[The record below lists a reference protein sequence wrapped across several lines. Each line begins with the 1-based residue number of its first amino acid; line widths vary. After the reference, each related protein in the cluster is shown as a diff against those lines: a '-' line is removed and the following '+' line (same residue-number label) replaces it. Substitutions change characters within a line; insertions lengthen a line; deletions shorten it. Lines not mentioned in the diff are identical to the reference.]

1 MINKNILIVDD
12 DDNMREA
19 MKETVSRL
27 GINVE
32 VAENGRK
39 GYEKATAKVYDL
51 IISDMRMPDIDGLS
65 MFEMLKATGIKTP
78 VCFVTAY
85 GSVTGAVEALKIGAY
100 DYILKPFS
108 PEVIEELIR
117 RTFELSSS
125 ESFANKG
132 EVKKESEKPT
142 VYKSAY
148 MEHVFNL
155 AKDVAGSEATVLIT
169 GESGTGKEVLARFVH
184 ENSGHAKG
192 PFVAVNCAAIPE
204 NLIESEL
211 FGYEKG
217 AFTGAINKKIGKFE
231 AADNGTIL
239 LDEIGEIP
247 IHLQAKLLRV
257 LQEKEVE
264 RLGALKPSKINTR
277 VLATTNRDLKTMS
290 EEGTFREDLYYRL
303 NVISMELPPL
313 RERKEDI
320 KDLSD
325 FFIKKYSDINKK
337 PLKPLSDDAL
347 KSLQSYEWP
356 GNVRE
361 LEHTIERAV
370 VLSKTNEI
378 SAQDLFLHGI
388 TIAGFK
394 NHKESPSSRS
404 HDSEKES
411 NKDMLSDIYVT
422 EKESHEDNKNIDVNK
437 EAVRDDNKV
446 NDNKNNEGV
455 ENAVGRTIA
464 DVEQEL
470 ILKTLQDVSGNRTKA
485 AEILGITVRTLRNKL
500 NEYREMGIDVEEYLK

>member
-1 MINKNILIVDD
+1 MVNKNILIVDD

-19 MKETVSRL
+19 MKETVLRL
-27 GINVE
+27 NINVDT
-32 VAENGRK
+32 AENGRK
-39 GYEKATAKVYDL
+39 GFEMATKKVYDL
-51 IISDMRMPDIDGLS
+51 IISDMRMPEIDGLS

-117 RTFELSSS
+117 RTVELSDAAAG
-125 ESFANKG
+125 EKVQQEHDHNQKG
-132 EVKKESEKPT
+132 T

-148 MEHVFNL
+148 MEHVFSL
-155 AKDVAGSEATVLIT
+155 AKDVAESEATVLIT
-169 GESGTGKEVLARFVH
+169 GESGTGKEVLARFIH

-217 AFTGAINKKIGKFE
+217 AFTGAVNKKLGKFE
-231 AADNGTIL
+231 TADGGTIL

-277 VLATTNRDLKTMS
+277 VLATTNRNLKEMS
-290 EEGTFREDLYYRL
+290 QEGTFREDLYYRL

-313 RERKEDI
+313 RDRKEDVA
-320 KDLSD
+320 DLSS
-325 FFIKKYSDINKK
+325 FFIKKYSEINKK
-337 PLKPLSDDAL
+337 AVKPLSDDAL
-347 KSLQSYEWP
+347 KALQSYDWP

-378 SAQDLFLHGI
+378 TSKDLFLHGI

-394 NHKESPSSRS
+394 SKPETENIVE
-404 HDSEKES
+404 EKEEVKKTADIS
-411 NKDMLSDIYVT
+411 SD
-422 EKESHEDNKNIDVNK
+422 ESM
-437 EAVRDDNKV
+437 
-446 NDNKNNEGV
+446 GGT
-455 ENAVGRTIA
+455 VGRTIA

-470 ILKTLQDVSGNRTKA
+470 ILKTLQDVAGNRTKA

-500 NEYREMGIDVEEYLK
+500 NEYRDMGIDVEEYLK

>member
-1 MINKNILIVDD
+1 MVNKNILIVDD

-19 MKETVSRL
+19 MKETVLRL
-27 GINVE
+27 NINVDT
-32 VAENGRK
+32 AENGRK
-39 GYEKATAKVYDL
+39 GFEMATKKVYDL
-51 IISDMRMPDIDGLS
+51 IISDMRMPEIDGLS

-117 RTFELSSS
+117 RTFELSD
-125 ESFANKG
+125 AAAG
-132 EVKKESEKPT
+132 EKPQQEQDHNQKGT

-148 MEHVFNL
+148 MEHVFSL
-155 AKDVAGSEATVLIT
+155 AKDVAESEATVLIT
-169 GESGTGKEVLARFVH
+169 GESGTGKEVLARFIH

-217 AFTGAINKKIGKFE
+217 AFTGAVNKKLGKFE
-231 AADNGTIL
+231 TADGGTIL

-277 VLATTNRDLKTMS
+277 VLATTNRNLKEMS
-290 EEGTFREDLYYRL
+290 QEGTFREDLYYRL

-313 RERKEDI
+313 RDRKEDVA
-320 KDLSD
+320 DLSS
-325 FFIKKYSDINKK
+325 FFIKKYSEINKK
-337 PLKPLSDDAL
+337 AVKPLSDDAL
-347 KSLQSYEWP
+347 KALQSYDWP

-378 SAQDLFLHGI
+378 TSKDLFLHGI

-394 NHKESPSSRS
+394 SKPETENIVE
-404 HDSEKES
+404 EKEEV
-411 NKDMLSDIYVT
+411 KKTADIPSD
-422 EKESHEDNKNIDVNK
+422 ESM
-437 EAVRDDNKV
+437 
-446 NDNKNNEGV
+446 GG
-455 ENAVGRTIA
+455 AVGRTIA

-470 ILKTLQDVSGNRTKA
+470 ILKTLQDVAGNRTKA

-500 NEYREMGIDVEEYLK
+500 NEYRDMGIDVEEYLK

>member
-1 MINKNILIVDD
+1 
-12 DDNMREA
+12 
-19 MKETVSRL
+19 
-27 GINVE
+27 
-32 VAENGRK
+32 
-39 GYEKATAKVYDL
+39 
-51 IISDMRMPDIDGLS
+51 MRMPEIDGLS

-117 RTFELSSS
+117 RTFELAGSTSSASGNMPS
-125 ESFANKG
+125 EENAQKS
-132 EVKKESEKPT
+132 T

-148 MEHVFNL
+148 MEHIFSL
-155 AKDVAGSEATVLIT
+155 AKDVAESEATVLIT
-169 GESGTGKEVLARFVH
+169 GESGTGKEVLARFIH

-217 AFTGAINKKIGKFE
+217 AFTGAVNKKIGKFE
-231 AADNGTIL
+231 AADGGTIL

-257 LQEKEVE
+257 LQEREVE

-277 VLATTNRDLKTMS
+277 VLATTNRNLKAMS
-290 EEGTFREDLYYRL
+290 EEGSFREDLYYRL

-313 RERKEDI
+313 RDRKEDVA
-320 KDLSD
+320 DLSS
-325 FFIKKYSDINKK
+325 FFIKKYSEINKK
-337 PLKPLSDDAL
+337 PVKPLSDDAL
-347 KSLQSYEWP
+347 KTLQNYEWP

-370 VLSKTNEI
+370 VLSKTAEI
-378 SAQDLFLHGI
+378 TSNDLFLHGI
-388 TIAGFK
+388 TIADFK
-394 NHKESPSSRS
+394 SSPKEEIKDIVKEYRE
-404 HDSEKES
+404 EKE
-411 NKDMLSDIYVT
+411 V
-422 EKESHEDNKNIDVNK
+422 
-437 EAVRDDNKV
+437 
-446 NDNKNNEGV
+446 KNNAEESKV
-455 ENAVGRTIA
+455 DNAVGRTIA
-464 DVEQEL
+464 DMEQEL
-470 ILKTLQDVSGNRTKA
+470 ILKTLQDVAGNRTKA

-500 NEYREMGIDVEEYLK
+500 NEYRDAGIDVEEYLK

>member
-1 MINKNILIVDD
+1 MIDKNILIVDD

-19 MKETVSRL
+19 MKETVLRL
-27 GINVE
+27 GVS
-32 VAENGRK
+32 VDTAENGRT
-39 GYEKATAKVYDL
+39 GFEKATKKVYDL
-51 IISDMRMPDIDGLS
+51 IISDMRMPEIDGLS

-117 RTFELSSS
+117 RTFELAGSQSSAAGNVS
-125 ESFANKG
+125 LEDNSKKG
-132 EVKKESEKPT
+132 T

-148 MEHVFNL
+148 MEHIFSL
-155 AKDVAGSEATVLIT
+155 AKDVAESEATVLIT
-169 GESGTGKEVLARFVH
+169 GESGTGKEVLARFIH

-192 PFVAVNCAAIPE
+192 PFGAVNCAAIPE

-217 AFTGAINKKIGKFE
+217 AFTGAVNKKIGKFE
-231 AADNGTIL
+231 AADGGTIL

-247 IHLQAKLLRV
+247 LHLQAKLLRV
-257 LQEKEVE
+257 LQEREVE

-277 VLATTNRDLKTMS
+277 VLATTNRNLKVMS
-290 EEGTFREDLYYRL
+290 EEGSFREDLYYRL

-313 RERKEDI
+313 RDRKEDVA
-320 KDLSD
+320 DLSL
-325 FFIKKYSDINKK
+325 FFIKKYSEINKK
-337 PLKPLSDDAL
+337 PVKPLSDDAL
-347 KSLQSYEWP
+347 KTLQSYEWP

-370 VLSKTNEI
+370 VLSKTTEI
-378 SAQDLFLHGI
+378 TSKDLFLHGI

-394 NHKESPSSRS
+394 SNPKE
-404 HDSEKES
+404 DIKDIIKEEKEE
-411 NKDMLSDIYVT
+411 KDA
-422 EKESHEDNKNIDVNK
+422 K
-437 EAVRDDNKV
+437 EAKYSAEEHKV
-446 NDNKNNEGV
+446 D
-455 ENAVGRTIA
+455 NAVGRTIA

-500 NEYREMGIDVEEYLK
+500 NEYRDAGIDVEEYLK

>member
-1 MINKNILIVDD
+1 MVNKNILIVDD

-19 MKETVSRL
+19 MKETVLRL
-27 GINVE
+27 NINVDT
-32 VAENGRK
+32 AENGRK
-39 GYEKATAKVYDL
+39 GFEMATKKVYDL
-51 IISDMRMPDIDGLS
+51 IISDMRMPEIDGLS

-117 RTFELSSS
+117 RTFELSDVAAG
-125 ESFANKG
+125 EKVQQEQDHNQKG
-132 EVKKESEKPT
+132 T

-148 MEHVFNL
+148 MEHVFSL
-155 AKDVAGSEATVLIT
+155 AKDVAESEATVLIT
-169 GESGTGKEVLARFVH
+169 GESGTGKEVLARFIH

-217 AFTGAINKKIGKFE
+217 AFTGAVNKKLGKFE
-231 AADNGTIL
+231 TADGGTIL

-277 VLATTNRDLKTMS
+277 VLATTNRNLKEMS
-290 EEGTFREDLYYRL
+290 QEGTFREDLYYRL

-313 RERKEDI
+313 RDRKEDVA
-320 KDLSD
+320 DLSS
-325 FFIKKYSDINKK
+325 FFIKKYSEINKK
-337 PLKPLSDDAL
+337 AVKPLSDDAL
-347 KSLQSYEWP
+347 KALQSYDWP

-378 SAQDLFLHGI
+378 TSKDLFLHGI

-394 NHKESPSSRS
+394 SKPETENIVE
-404 HDSEKES
+404 EKEEV
-411 NKDMLSDIYVT
+411 KKTADIPSD
-422 EKESHEDNKNIDVNK
+422 ESM
-437 EAVRDDNKV
+437 
-446 NDNKNNEGV
+446 GGT
-455 ENAVGRTIA
+455 VGRTIA

-470 ILKTLQDVSGNRTKA
+470 ILKTLQDVAGNRTKA

-500 NEYREMGIDVEEYLK
+500 NEYRDMGIDVEEYLK

>member
-1 MINKNILIVDD
+1 MVNKNILIVDD

-19 MKETVSRL
+19 MKETVLRL
-27 GINVE
+27 NINVDT
-32 VAENGRK
+32 AENGRK
-39 GYEKATAKVYDL
+39 GFEMATKKVYDL
-51 IISDMRMPDIDGLS
+51 IISDMRMPEIDGLS

-117 RTFELSSS
+117 RTFELSDAAAG
-125 ESFANKG
+125 EKVQQEQDHNQKG
-132 EVKKESEKPT
+132 T

-148 MEHVFNL
+148 MEHVFSL
-155 AKDVAGSEATVLIT
+155 AKDVAESEATVLIT
-169 GESGTGKEVLARFVH
+169 GESGTGKEVLARFIH

-217 AFTGAINKKIGKFE
+217 AFTGAVNKKLGKFE
-231 AADNGTIL
+231 TADGGTIL

-277 VLATTNRDLKTMS
+277 VLATTNRNLKEMS
-290 EEGTFREDLYYRL
+290 QEGTFREDLYYRL

-313 RERKEDI
+313 RDRKEDVA
-320 KDLSD
+320 DLSS
-325 FFIKKYSDINKK
+325 FFIKKYSEINKK
-337 PLKPLSDDAL
+337 AVKPLSDDAL
-347 KSLQSYEWP
+347 KALQSYDWP

-378 SAQDLFLHGI
+378 TSKDLFLHGI

-394 NHKESPSSRS
+394 SKPETENIVE
-404 HDSEKES
+404 EKEVV
-411 NKDMLSDIYVT
+411 KKTADIPSD
-422 EKESHEDNKNIDVNK
+422 ESM
-437 EAVRDDNKV
+437 
-446 NDNKNNEGV
+446 GGT
-455 ENAVGRTIA
+455 VGRTIA

-470 ILKTLQDVSGNRTKA
+470 ILKTLQDVAGNRTKA

-500 NEYREMGIDVEEYLK
+500 NEYRDMGIDVEEYLK

>member
-1 MINKNILIVDD
+1 MVNKNILIVDD

-19 MKETVSRL
+19 MKETVLRL
-27 GINVE
+27 NINVDT
-32 VAENGRK
+32 AENGRK
-39 GYEKATAKVYDL
+39 GFEMATKKVYDL
-51 IISDMRMPDIDGLS
+51 IISDMRMPEIDGLS

-117 RTFELSSS
+117 RTFELSDAAAG
-125 ESFANKG
+125 EKVQQEQDHNQKG
-132 EVKKESEKPT
+132 T

-148 MEHVFNL
+148 MEHVFSL
-155 AKDVAGSEATVLIT
+155 AKDVAESEATVLIT
-169 GESGTGKEVLARFVH
+169 GESGTGKEVLARFIH

-217 AFTGAINKKIGKFE
+217 AFTGAVNKKLGKFE
-231 AADNGTIL
+231 TADGGTIL

-277 VLATTNRDLKTMS
+277 VLATTNRNLKEMS
-290 EEGTFREDLYYRL
+290 QEGTFREDLYYRL

-313 RERKEDI
+313 RDRKEDVA
-320 KDLSD
+320 DLSS
-325 FFIKKYSDINKK
+325 FFIKKYSEINKK
-337 PLKPLSDDAL
+337 AVKPLSDDAL
-347 KSLQSYEWP
+347 KALQSYDWP

-378 SAQDLFLHGI
+378 TSKDLFLHGI

-394 NHKESPSSRS
+394 SKPETDNIVE
-404 HDSEKES
+404 EKEEVKKTADIS
-411 NKDMLSDIYVT
+411 SD
-422 EKESHEDNKNIDVNK
+422 ESM
-437 EAVRDDNKV
+437 
-446 NDNKNNEGV
+446 GGT
-455 ENAVGRTIA
+455 VGRTIA

-470 ILKTLQDVSGNRTKA
+470 ILKTLQDVAGNRTKA

-500 NEYREMGIDVEEYLK
+500 NEYRDMGIDVEEYLK

>member
-1 MINKNILIVDD
+1 MVNKNILIVDD

-19 MKETVSRL
+19 MKETVLRL
-27 GINVE
+27 NINVDT
-32 VAENGRK
+32 AENGRK
-39 GYEKATAKVYDL
+39 GFEMATKKVYDL
-51 IISDMRMPDIDGLS
+51 IISDMRMPEIDGLS

-117 RTFELSSS
+117 RTFELSDAAAG
-125 ESFANKG
+125 EKVQQEHDHNQKG
-132 EVKKESEKPT
+132 T

-148 MEHVFNL
+148 MEHVFSL
-155 AKDVAGSEATVLIT
+155 AKDVAESEATVLIT
-169 GESGTGKEVLARFVH
+169 GESGTGKEVLARFIH

-217 AFTGAINKKIGKFE
+217 AFTGAVNKKLGKFE
-231 AADNGTIL
+231 TADGGTIL

-277 VLATTNRDLKTMS
+277 VLATTNRNLKEMS
-290 EEGTFREDLYYRL
+290 QEGTFREDLYYRL

-313 RERKEDI
+313 RDRKEDVA
-320 KDLSD
+320 DLSS
-325 FFIKKYSDINKK
+325 FFIKKYSEINKK
-337 PLKPLSDDAL
+337 AVKPLSDDAL
-347 KSLQSYEWP
+347 KALQSYDWP

-378 SAQDLFLHGI
+378 TSKDLFLHGI

-394 NHKESPSSRS
+394 SKPETENIVE
-404 HDSEKES
+404 EKEEVKKTADIS
-411 NKDMLSDIYVT
+411 SD
-422 EKESHEDNKNIDVNK
+422 ESM
-437 EAVRDDNKV
+437 
-446 NDNKNNEGV
+446 GGT
-455 ENAVGRTIA
+455 VGRTIA

-470 ILKTLQDVSGNRTKA
+470 ILKTLQDVAGNRTKA

-500 NEYREMGIDVEEYLK
+500 NEYRDMGIDVEEYLK

>member
-1 MINKNILIVDD
+1 MVNKNILIVDD

-19 MKETVSRL
+19 MKETVLRL
-27 GINVE
+27 NINVDT
-32 VAENGRK
+32 AENGRK
-39 GYEKATAKVYDL
+39 GFEMATKKVYDL
-51 IISDMRMPDIDGLS
+51 IISDMRMPEIDGLS

-117 RTFELSSS
+117 RTFELSDV
-125 ESFANKG
+125 AAG
-132 EVKKESEKPT
+132 EKPQQEQDHNQKGT

-148 MEHVFNL
+148 MEHVFSL
-155 AKDVAGSEATVLIT
+155 AKDVAESEATVLIT
-169 GESGTGKEVLARFVH
+169 GESGTGKEVLARFIH

-217 AFTGAINKKIGKFE
+217 AFTGAVNKKLGKFE
-231 AADNGTIL
+231 TADGGTIL

-277 VLATTNRDLKTMS
+277 VLATTNRNLKEMS
-290 EEGTFREDLYYRL
+290 QEGTFREDLYYRL

-313 RERKEDI
+313 RDRKEDVA
-320 KDLSD
+320 DLSA
-325 FFIKKYSDINKK
+325 FFIKKYSEINKK
-337 PLKPLSDDAL
+337 AVKPLSDDAL
-347 KSLQSYEWP
+347 KALQSYDWP

-378 SAQDLFLHGI
+378 TSKDLFLHGI

-394 NHKESPSSRS
+394 SKPEAENIVE
-404 HDSEKES
+404 EKEEVKKTADTS
-411 NKDMLSDIYVT
+411 SD
-422 EKESHEDNKNIDVNK
+422 ESM
-437 EAVRDDNKV
+437 
-446 NDNKNNEGV
+446 GG
-455 ENAVGRTIA
+455 AVGRTIA

-470 ILKTLQDVSGNRTKA
+470 ILKTLQDVAGNRTKA

-500 NEYREMGIDVEEYLK
+500 NEYRDMGIDVEEYLK

>member
-1 MINKNILIVDD
+1 MIDKNILIVDD

-19 MKETVSRL
+19 MKETVLRL
-27 GINVE
+27 GVS
-32 VAENGRK
+32 VDTAENGRT
-39 GYEKATAKVYDL
+39 GFEKATKKVYDL
-51 IISDMRMPDIDGLS
+51 IISDMRMPEIDGLS

-117 RTFELSSS
+117 RTFELAGSQNSAAGNVPLEDNS
-125 ESFANKG
+125 KKG
-132 EVKKESEKPT
+132 T

-148 MEHVFNL
+148 MEHIFSL
-155 AKDVAGSEATVLIT
+155 AKDVAESEATVLIT
-169 GESGTGKEVLARFVH
+169 GESGTGKEVLARFIH

-217 AFTGAINKKIGKFE
+217 AFTGAVNKKIGKFE
-231 AADNGTIL
+231 AADGGTIL

-247 IHLQAKLLRV
+247 LHLQAKLLRV
-257 LQEKEVE
+257 LQEREVE

-277 VLATTNRDLKTMS
+277 VLATTNRNLKVMS
-290 EEGTFREDLYYRL
+290 EEGSFREDLYYRL

-313 RERKEDI
+313 RDRKEDVA
-320 KDLSD
+320 DLSL
-325 FFIKKYSDINKK
+325 FFIKKYSEINKK
-337 PLKPLSDDAL
+337 PVKPLSDDAL
-347 KSLQSYEWP
+347 KTLQSYEWP

-370 VLSKTNEI
+370 VLSKTTEI
-378 SAQDLFLHGI
+378 TSKDLFLHGI

-394 NHKESPSSRS
+394 SNPKE
-404 HDSEKES
+404 DIKDIIKEEKEE
-411 NKDMLSDIYVT
+411 KDA
-422 EKESHEDNKNIDVNK
+422 K
-437 EAVRDDNKV
+437 EAKYSAEEHKV
-446 NDNKNNEGV
+446 D
-455 ENAVGRTIA
+455 NAVGRTIA

-500 NEYREMGIDVEEYLK
+500 NEYRDAGIDVEEYLK

>member
-1 MINKNILIVDD
+1 MVNKNILIVDD

-19 MKETVSRL
+19 MKETVLRL

-32 VAENGRK
+32 TAENGRI
-39 GYEKATAKVYDL
+39 GFEKATKKIYDL
-51 IISDMRMPDIDGLS
+51 IISDMRMPEIDGLS

-85 GSVTGAVEALKIGAY
+85 GSVTGAVEALKIGDY

-117 RTFELSSS
+117 RTFELSDS
-125 ESFANKG
+125 EAVSNNPGKNNDS
-132 EVKKESEKPT
+132 KST

-148 MEHVFNL
+148 MEHVFTL
-155 AKDVAGSEATVLIT
+155 AKDVAESEATVLIT
-169 GESGTGKEVLARFVH
+169 GESGTGKEVLARFIH
-184 ENSGHAKG
+184 ENSTHNKG

-217 AFTGAINKKIGKFE
+217 AFTGAVNKKLGKFE
-231 AADNGTIL
+231 SADGGTIL

-247 IHLQAKLLRV
+247 LHLQAKLLRV

-277 VLATTNRDLKTMS
+277 VLATTNRNLKIMS
-290 EEGTFREDLYYRL
+290 QEGTFREDLYYRL

-313 RERKEDI
+313 RDRKEDVA
-320 KDLSD
+320 DLSS
-325 FFIKKYSDINKK
+325 FFIKKYSEINKK
-337 PLKPLSDDAL
+337 PVKPLSSDAL
-347 KSLQSYEWP
+347 ASLQSYEWP

-378 SAQDLFLHGI
+378 TSKDLFLHGI

-394 NHKESPSSRS
+394 SGPKIETDEIVKE
-404 HDSEKES
+404 EQ
-411 NKDMLSDIYVT
+411 
-422 EKESHEDNKNIDVNK
+422 VNK
-437 EAVRDDNKV
+437 PDTEPVKEG
-446 NDNKNNEGV
+446 NDSSGTS
-455 ENAVGRTIA
+455 AVGRTIA

-470 ILKTLQDVSGNRTKA
+470 ILKTLQDVAGNRTKA

-500 NEYREMGIDVEEYLK
+500 NEYREAGIDVEEYLK

>member
-1 MINKNILIVDD
+1 MVNKNILIVDD

-19 MKETVSRL
+19 MKETVLRL
-27 GINVE
+27 NINVDT
-32 VAENGRK
+32 AENGRK
-39 GYEKATAKVYDL
+39 GFEMATKKVYDL
-51 IISDMRMPDIDGLS
+51 IISDMRMPEIDGLS

-117 RTFELSSS
+117 RTFELSDAAAG
-125 ESFANKG
+125 EKVQQEQDHNQKG
-132 EVKKESEKPT
+132 T

-148 MEHVFNL
+148 MEHVFSL
-155 AKDVAGSEATVLIT
+155 AKDVAESEATVLIT
-169 GESGTGKEVLARFVH
+169 GESGTGKEVLARFIH

-217 AFTGAINKKIGKFE
+217 AFTGAVNKKLGKFE
-231 AADNGTIL
+231 TADGGTIL

-277 VLATTNRDLKTMS
+277 VLATTNRNLKEMS
-290 EEGTFREDLYYRL
+290 QEGTFREDLYYRL

-313 RERKEDI
+313 RDRKEDVA
-320 KDLSD
+320 DLSS
-325 FFIKKYSDINKK
+325 FFIKKYSEINKK
-337 PLKPLSDDAL
+337 AVKPLSDDAL
-347 KSLQSYEWP
+347 KALQSYDWP

-378 SAQDLFLHGI
+378 TSKDLFLHGI

-394 NHKESPSSRS
+394 SKPETENIVE
-404 HDSEKES
+404 EKEEVKKTADIS
-411 NKDMLSDIYVT
+411 SD
-422 EKESHEDNKNIDVNK
+422 ESM
-437 EAVRDDNKV
+437 
-446 NDNKNNEGV
+446 GGT
-455 ENAVGRTIA
+455 VGRTIA

-470 ILKTLQDVSGNRTKA
+470 ILKTLQDVAGNRTKA

-500 NEYREMGIDVEEYLK
+500 NEYRDMGIDVEEYLK

>member
-1 MINKNILIVDD
+1 MVNKNILIVDD

-19 MKETVSRL
+19 MKETVLRL
-27 GINVE
+27 NINVDT
-32 VAENGRK
+32 AENGRK
-39 GYEKATAKVYDL
+39 GFEMATKKVYDL
-51 IISDMRMPDIDGLS
+51 IISDMRMPEIDGLS

-117 RTFELSSS
+117 RTFELSD
-125 ESFANKG
+125 AAAG
-132 EVKKESEKPT
+132 EKPQQEQDHNQKGT

-148 MEHVFNL
+148 MEHVFSL
-155 AKDVAGSEATVLIT
+155 AKDVAESEATVLIT
-169 GESGTGKEVLARFVH
+169 GESGTGKEVLARFIH

-217 AFTGAINKKIGKFE
+217 AFTGAVNKKLGKFE
-231 AADNGTIL
+231 TADGGTIL

-277 VLATTNRDLKTMS
+277 VLATTNRNLKEMS
-290 EEGTFREDLYYRL
+290 QEGTFREDLYYRL

-313 RERKEDI
+313 RDRKEDVA
-320 KDLSD
+320 DLSS
-325 FFIKKYSDINKK
+325 FFIKKYSEINKK
-337 PLKPLSDDAL
+337 AVKPLSDDAL
-347 KSLQSYEWP
+347 KALQSYDWP

-378 SAQDLFLHGI
+378 TSKDLFLHGI

-394 NHKESPSSRS
+394 SKPETENIVE
-404 HDSEKES
+404 EKEEVKKTADIS
-411 NKDMLSDIYVT
+411 SD
-422 EKESHEDNKNIDVNK
+422 ESM
-437 EAVRDDNKV
+437 
-446 NDNKNNEGV
+446 GGT
-455 ENAVGRTIA
+455 VGRTIA

-470 ILKTLQDVSGNRTKA
+470 ILKTLQDVAGNRTKA

-500 NEYREMGIDVEEYLK
+500 NEYRDMGIDVEEYLK

>member
-1 MINKNILIVDD
+1 MIDKNILIVDD

-19 MKETVSRL
+19 MKETVLRL
-27 GINVE
+27 GVS
-32 VAENGRK
+32 VDTAENGRI
-39 GYEKATAKVYDL
+39 GFEKATKKVYDL
-51 IISDMRMPDIDGLS
+51 IISDMRMPEIDGLS

-117 RTFELSSS
+117 RTFELAGSQSSAAGNVPLEDNS
-125 ESFANKG
+125 KKG
-132 EVKKESEKPT
+132 T

-148 MEHVFNL
+148 MEHIFSL
-155 AKDVAGSEATVLIT
+155 AKDVAESEATVLIT
-169 GESGTGKEVLARFVH
+169 GESGTGKEVLARFIH

-217 AFTGAINKKIGKFE
+217 AFTGAVNKKIGKFE
-231 AADNGTIL
+231 AADGGTIL

-247 IHLQAKLLRV
+247 LHLQAKLLRV
-257 LQEKEVE
+257 LQEREVE

-277 VLATTNRDLKTMS
+277 VLATTNRNLKVMS
-290 EEGTFREDLYYRL
+290 EEGSFREDLYYRL

-313 RERKEDI
+313 RDRKEDVA
-320 KDLSD
+320 DLSL
-325 FFIKKYSDINKK
+325 FFIKKYSEINKK
-337 PLKPLSDDAL
+337 PVKPLSDDAL
-347 KSLQSYEWP
+347 KTLQSYEWP

-370 VLSKTNEI
+370 VLSKTTEI
-378 SAQDLFLHGI
+378 TSKELFLHGI

-394 NHKESPSSRS
+394 SNPKE
-404 HDSEKES
+404 DIKDIIKEEKAE
-411 NKDMLSDIYVT
+411 KDA
-422 EKESHEDNKNIDVNK
+422 K
-437 EAVRDDNKV
+437 EAKYSAEEHKV
-446 NDNKNNEGV
+446 D
-455 ENAVGRTIA
+455 NAVGRTIA

-500 NEYREMGIDVEEYLK
+500 NEYRDAGIDVEEYLK

>member
-1 MINKNILIVDD
+1 
-12 DDNMREA
+12 
-19 MKETVSRL
+19 
-27 GINVE
+27 
-32 VAENGRK
+32 
-39 GYEKATAKVYDL
+39 
-51 IISDMRMPDIDGLS
+51 MRMPEIDGLS

-117 RTFELSSS
+117 RTFELAGSTSSASGNVPS
-125 ESFANKG
+125 EENAQKS
-132 EVKKESEKPT
+132 T

-148 MEHVFNL
+148 MEHIFSL
-155 AKDVAGSEATVLIT
+155 AKDVAESEATVLIT
-169 GESGTGKEVLARFVH
+169 GESGTGKEVLARFIH

-217 AFTGAINKKIGKFE
+217 AFTGAVNKKIGKFE
-231 AADNGTIL
+231 AADGGTIL

-257 LQEKEVE
+257 LQEREVE

-277 VLATTNRDLKTMS
+277 VLATTNRNLKAMS
-290 EEGTFREDLYYRL
+290 EEGSFREDLYYRL

-313 RERKEDI
+313 RDRKEDVA
-320 KDLSD
+320 DLSS
-325 FFIKKYSDINKK
+325 FFIKKYSEINKK
-337 PLKPLSDDAL
+337 PVKPLSDDAL
-347 KSLQSYEWP
+347 KTLQNYEWP

-370 VLSKTNEI
+370 VLSKTAEI
-378 SAQDLFLHGI
+378 TSKDLFLHGI
-388 TIAGFK
+388 TIADFK
-394 NHKESPSSRS
+394 SSPKEEIKDIVKEYRE
-404 HDSEKES
+404 EKE
-411 NKDMLSDIYVT
+411 V
-422 EKESHEDNKNIDVNK
+422 
-437 EAVRDDNKV
+437 
-446 NDNKNNEGV
+446 KNNAEESKV
-455 ENAVGRTIA
+455 DNAVGRTIA
-464 DVEQEL
+464 DMEQEL
-470 ILKTLQDVSGNRTKA
+470 ILKTLQDVAGNRTKA

-500 NEYREMGIDVEEYLK
+500 NEYRDAGIDVEEYLK

>member
-1 MINKNILIVDD
+1 MVNKNILIVDD

-19 MKETVSRL
+19 MKETVLRL
-27 GINVE
+27 NINVDT
-32 VAENGRK
+32 AENGRK
-39 GYEKATAKVYDL
+39 GFEMATKKVYDL
-51 IISDMRMPDIDGLS
+51 IISDMRMPEIDGLS

-117 RTFELSSS
+117 RTFELSDAAAG
-125 ESFANKG
+125 EKVQQEQDHNQKG
-132 EVKKESEKPT
+132 T

-148 MEHVFNL
+148 MEHVFSL
-155 AKDVAGSEATVLIT
+155 AKDVAESEATVLIT
-169 GESGTGKEVLARFVH
+169 GESGTGKEVLARFIH

-217 AFTGAINKKIGKFE
+217 AFTGAVNKKLGKFE
-231 AADNGTIL
+231 TADGGTIL

-277 VLATTNRDLKTMS
+277 VLATTNRNLKEMS
-290 EEGTFREDLYYRL
+290 QEGTFREDLYYRL

-313 RERKEDI
+313 RDRKEDVA
-320 KDLSD
+320 DLSS
-325 FFIKKYSDINKK
+325 FFIKKYSEINKK
-337 PLKPLSDDAL
+337 AVKPLSDDAL
-347 KSLQSYEWP
+347 KALQSYDWP

-378 SAQDLFLHGI
+378 TSKDLFLHGI

-394 NHKESPSSRS
+394 SKPETENMVE
-404 HDSEKES
+404 EKEEVKKTADIS
-411 NKDMLSDIYVT
+411 SD
-422 EKESHEDNKNIDVNK
+422 ESM
-437 EAVRDDNKV
+437 
-446 NDNKNNEGV
+446 GGT
-455 ENAVGRTIA
+455 VGRTIA

-470 ILKTLQDVSGNRTKA
+470 ILKTLQDVAGNRTKA

-500 NEYREMGIDVEEYLK
+500 NEYRDMGIDVEEYLK

>member
-1 MINKNILIVDD
+1 MVNKNILIVDD

-19 MKETVSRL
+19 MKETVLRL
-27 GINVE
+27 NINVDT
-32 VAENGRK
+32 AENGRK
-39 GYEKATAKVYDL
+39 GFEMATKKVYDL
-51 IISDMRMPDIDGLS
+51 IISDMRMPEIDGLS

-117 RTFELSSS
+117 RTFELSDAAAG
-125 ESFANKG
+125 EKVQQEQDHNQKG
-132 EVKKESEKPT
+132 T

-148 MEHVFNL
+148 MEHVFSL
-155 AKDVAGSEATVLIT
+155 AKDVAESEATVLIT
-169 GESGTGKEVLARFVH
+169 GESGTGKEVLARFIH

-217 AFTGAINKKIGKFE
+217 AFTGAVNKKLGKFE
-231 AADNGTIL
+231 TADGGTIL

-277 VLATTNRDLKTMS
+277 VLATTNRNLKEMS
-290 EEGTFREDLYYRL
+290 QEGTFREDLYYRL

-313 RERKEDI
+313 RDRKEDVA
-320 KDLSD
+320 DLSS
-325 FFIKKYSDINKK
+325 FFIKKYSEINKK
-337 PLKPLSDDAL
+337 AVKPLSDDAL
-347 KSLQSYEWP
+347 KALQSYDWP

-378 SAQDLFLHGI
+378 TSKDLFLHGI

-394 NHKESPSSRS
+394 SKPETENIVE
-404 HDSEKES
+404 EKEEVKKTADIS
-411 NKDMLSDIYVT
+411 SD
-422 EKESHEDNKNIDVNK
+422 ESM
-437 EAVRDDNKV
+437 
-446 NDNKNNEGV
+446 GG
-455 ENAVGRTIA
+455 AVGRTIA

-470 ILKTLQDVSGNRTKA
+470 ILKTLQDVAGNRTKA

-500 NEYREMGIDVEEYLK
+500 NEYRDMGIDVEEYLK